1 MTTIPNKCKLS
12 HLILRSYL
20 IFLII
25 NVISIITLDLLC
37 KSLRIGWGGIEIYSI
52 FTLCFYAPVNTIV
65 SMVLYSLNI
74 NTRILTSKYTIGA
87 ESILCFILTM
97 LFSYHDM
104 GHIFCIFCATYAIVI
119 ALLVLQKFISRI
131 CANRIESKSNSNF
144 ENIVNDE
151 ASRPDNINKRP
162 VRNIKLILIS
172 IFIVVLLSVITGF
185 FVFGYSFGKGIEEDW
200 CYEHDKCDLIVRDWY
215 FTGTVDQS
223 DSEYLYIILD
233 SCANVYLP
241 LPMTYFP
248 PLTLIKGDSIILKLH
263 RSGYPSLYA
272 PIGAQVVK
280 NKGSDSV
287 VIGTQT
293 IDLLP

>member
-87 ESILCFILTM
+87 ESILCFVLTM

-104 GHIFCIFCATYAIVI
+104 GHIFCIFCVTYAIVI

-131 CANRIESKSNSNF
+131 CGNRFKSRSNSNF
-144 ENIVNDE
+144 ENIEDDKTGMQ
-151 ASRPDNINKRP
+151 DNLNKKRA
-162 VRNIKLILIS
+162 RKIKLIL
-172 IFIVVLLSVITGF
+172 LSVT
-185 FVFGYSFGKGIEEDW
+185 
-200 CYEHDKCDLIVRDWY
+200 IVR
-215 FTGTVDQS
+215 
-223 DSEYLYIILD
+223 
-233 SCANVYLP
+233 
-241 LPMTYFP
+241 
-248 PLTLIKGDSIILKLH
+248 
-263 RSGYPSLYA
+263 
-272 PIGAQVVK
+272 
-280 NKGSDSV
+280 
-287 VIGTQT
+287 
-293 IDLLP
+293 